1 MVDATITSGQRAIGE
16 EPRKLR
22 IQVRILSW
30 LQIKTMGL
38 FLAKYKDIDFML
50 SDDKLSEGDK
60 FVFVNPSDPTD
71 ILTNTE
77 TLKFDKID
85 FRKVVW
91 AYDKTL
97 KDYPVD
103 DIIYTMSEAKEL

>member
-1 MVDATITSGQRAIGE
+1 MAT
-16 EPRKLR
+16 
-22 IQVRILSW
+22 
-30 LQIKTMGL
+30 
-38 FLAKYKDIDFML
+38 FLAKYKDVDFML
-50 SDDKLSEGDK
+50 SDDKLSVGDQ
-60 FVFVNPSDPTD
+60 FVFVNPSDPTNV
-71 ILTNTE
+71 LTNTE

-103 DIIYTMSEAKEL
+103 DIIHTMREAKPL